1 MITPEKLGNE
11 SQFSDFKLKEE
22 PVVLP
27 DAPDVVIDNPSDFR
41 EALSQAQLHGVG
53 FLVVS
58 KKMFAYLTNNKET
71 PWINYGEP
79 CVRVYCEG
87 TREYHESN
95 EGLNPDKL
103 MAKLKA
109 EGRL

>member
-11 SQFSDFKLKEE
+11 SEFSDFKLKEAPK
-22 PVVLP
+22 PVEHQE
-27 DAPDVVIDNPSDFR
+27 DIVIENPSDFR
-41 EALSQAQLHGVG
+41 EALSQAQLHGIDYV
-53 FLVVS
+53 VVS

-87 TREYHESN
+87 TKDYHESN